1 MPSVI
6 YKIMPSVCFYFQV
19 HQPFRIKKYSFF
31 DIGKD
36 SSYFN
41 EEKGSDLNNRFVMQ
55 KVAHKCYIP
64 TNKMLLHL
72 LRKYPDFHFS
82 FSFSGVA
89 LEQME
94 KYSPEAL
101 ASFQELVDTGRVE
114 ILGETYYHS
123 LAFLYSKEEFRKQV
137 LMNRRKIEELFSVKP
152 RIFRCTELAYSND
165 IAKEAEKMGFK
176 GILGEG
182 VDSILGWRSPNFLYK
197 SKGADIKLF
206 LKNYRLS
213 DDIAFRFSER
223 SWKEY
228 PLTAD
233 KFANWLSQA
242 NGSGET
248 VNLFMDYET
257 FGEHQWEETGIFKF
271 LEDLPEKV
279 LRDKDNNFLTL
290 SQCENRYPVRDE
302 IDVHHITS
310 WADLERDLSAWMG
323 NEMQKDAL
331 QKLYALEKDV
341 LATGDEEI
349 IDCWRKLQ
357 TSDQVYYMSTK
368 GMGDGTVH
376 NYFSPYGSPY
386 DAFIYFINVL
396 SDFKLRIKDNQKK
409 YVERNK
415 AEV

>member
-1 MPSVI
+1 MPSI
-6 YKIMPSVCFYFQV
+6 CFYFQV
-19 HQPFRIKKYSFF
+19 HQPYRIKRYSFF
-31 DIGKD
+31 DIGKGYP
-36 SSYFN
+36 YF
-41 EEKGSDLNNRFVMQ
+41 EEEGEGDLNNRFVME
-55 KVAHKCYIP
+55 KVARKSYIP
-64 TNKMLLHL
+64 TNKLLLNL
-72 LRKYPDFHFS
+72 LKKYPDLKIS

-94 KYSPEAL
+94 KYAPEAL
-101 ASFQELVDTGRVE
+101 ETFQDLVKTGRVE
-114 ILGETYYHS
+114 VLGETYYHS

-137 LMNRRKIEELFSVKP
+137 MMNRRKLEEVFSVKP
-152 RIFRCTELAYSND
+152 RIFRCTELAYSNE

-182 VDSILGWRSPNFLYK
+182 VDEVLDWRSPNFLYK
-197 SKGADIKLF
+197 AKGSDVKLF

-233 KFANWLSQA
+233 KFANWVSQV
-242 NGSGET
+242 NGSGEV

-257 FGEHQWEETGIFKF
+257 FGEHQWEETGIFNF

-279 LRDKDNNFLTL
+279 LRNKDNNFLTL
-290 SQCENRYPVRDE
+290 SECTERYPVRDE
-302 IDVHHITS
+302 VDVPWITS
-310 WADLERDLSAWMG
+310 WADMERDLSAWIG
-323 NEMQKDAL
+323 NDMQKDAL
-331 QKLYALEKDV
+331 SKLYELERDV
-341 LATGDEEI
+341 LATEDDDL

-386 DAFIYFINVL
+386 DAFIYFVNVL
-396 SDFKLRIKDNQKK
+396 NDFKLKIKNKQKNYAK
-409 YVERNK
+409 GDK
-415 AEV
+415 AKV

>member
-1 MPSVI
+1 LPSVI

-36 SSYFN
+36 SSYFD
-41 EEKGSDLNNRFVMQ
+41 EEKDSELNNRFVMQ

>member
-1 MPSVI
+1 LPSVI